1 MSVELTQETKEVLNR
16 SDEER
21 IEYINKEYWIDYP
34 IAQNILNKMED
45 IYKYGYGQTRHISAL
60 LVGSSNN
67 GKTSLL
73 KQFLKKHPPYD
84 YNIEGERPDW
94 VTDEFFDKYTGIG
107 RPVIYIISPTEPS
120 ETRLYSIIL
129 EQLNVPYKAR
139 DTLDSKA
146 KLVEYYLK
154 ALGVKVLIID
164 EIHNILNGSPA
175 RQRQTMSSIRD
186 LSSRLTMPVILSGV
200 KDALRAVNTEDQISS
215 RYRPE
220 YLTKWKMDK
229 DYVSLLATIISKLP
243 LKKQSTIVNKDDAS
257 EILELCNGYIGEIVN
272 LIKSAAIYAIKSGSE
287 RVTIKEIKECGFN
300 TLENVHKTM
309 NLKDI

>member
-1 MSVELTQETKEVLNR
+1 MSANMTTETKEILYS

-21 IEYINKEYWIDYP
+21 IEYIMKEYWIDYP
-34 IAQNILNKMED
+34 VAQNILDKMED
-45 IYKYGYGQTRHISAL
+45 IFKYGYGQTRYISAL

-73 KQFLKKHPPYD
+73 KQFIKKHPPYD

-94 VTDEFFDKYTGIG
+94 ITDEFFDKYTGIG

-139 DTLDSKA
+139 DTLDSKS

-154 ALGVKVLIID
+154 ALNVRVLIID

-175 RQRQTMSSIRD
+175 KQRQIMSAIRD
-186 LSSRLTMPVILSGV
+186 LSSTLMMPVILSGV
-200 KDALRAVNTEDQISS
+200 KDALRAVSTEDQISS

-220 YLTKWKMDK
+220 YLIKWKMDK
-229 DYVSLLATIISKLP
+229 DYVSLLATIVGKLP
-243 LKKQSTIVNKDDAS
+243 LKKQSTIVNKNDAS
-257 EILELCNGYIGEIVN
+257 EILEICNGYIGEIVN
-272 LIKSAAIYAIKSGSE
+272 LIKAAAIYAIKNGSE

-300 TLENVHKTM
+300 TLQNVHKTM

>member
-1 MSVELTQETKEVLNR
+1 MNIELTEETKKILGS

-21 IEYINKEYWIDYP
+21 IKYINEEYWIDYP
-34 IAQNILNKMED
+34 IAQNILEKMED
-45 IYKYGYGQTRHISAL
+45 IYNFGYGKTRYISIL
-60 LVGSSNN
+60 LVGGSNN

-73 KQFLKKHPPYD
+73 KQFLEKHPPYD
-84 YNIEGERPDW
+84 YNIDGEQPDW
-94 VTDEFFDKYTGIG
+94 IADDFFDKYTGIG
-107 RPVIYIISPTEPS
+107 RPVLYVISPTEPS
-120 ETRLYSIIL
+120 ESRLYSIIL
-129 EQLNVPYKAR
+129 EQLNIPYKTR
-139 DTLDSKA
+139 DSLDVKA

-154 ALGVKVLIID
+154 ALSVRVLVID

-175 RQRQTMSSIRD
+175 RQKQIMSAIRD
-186 LSSRLTMPVILSGV
+186 LSSKLKMPVILAGV
-200 KDALRAVNTEDQISS
+200 KEALRAVNTEDQISS

-229 DYVSLLATIISKLP
+229 DYISLLATTISKLP
-243 LKKQSTIVNKDDAS
+243 LKKQSTIINKDDAQ

-272 LIKSAAIYAIKSGSE
+272 LIKAAAVHAIKTGSE

-300 TLENVHKTM
+300 TLQNIHKTM

>member
-1 MSVELTQETKEVLNR
+1 MSVNITKETKEMLNS

-21 IEYINKEYWIDYP
+21 IEYIMKEYWIDYP
-34 IAQNILNKMED
+34 ISQNILDKMED
-45 IYKYGYGQTRHISAL
+45 IFKYGYGQTRYISAL

-73 KQFLKKHPPYD
+73 KQFIQKHPPYD
-84 YNIEGERPDW
+84 YNIEDERPEW
-94 VTDEFFDKYTGIG
+94 ITDDFFDKYTGIG

-139 DTLDSKA
+139 DTLDSKF
-146 KLVEYYLK
+146 KLVEYYLR
-154 ALGVKVLIID
+154 ALNVRVLIID

-175 RQRQTMSSIRD
+175 RQRQIMSAIRDMSSS
-186 LSSRLTMPVILSGV
+186 LKMPVILSGV
-200 KDALRAVNTEDQISS
+200 KDALRAVSTEDQISS

-229 DYVSLLATIISKLP
+229 DYVSLLATIVSKLP

-272 LIKSAAIYAIKSGSE
+272 LIKAAAVHAIKNNSE
-287 RVTIKEIKECGFN
+287 RVTIKEIRECGFN
-300 TLENVHKTM
+300 TLANVHKTM